1 MMNLNPLDV
10 LKKRSVSWIPPHF
23 AKIKVKYQIYDTELE
38 DWIKYKL
45 KGRYFLIQGSDS
57 HTASLGFEDDK
68 ELTYFMLACP
78 HFRRI

>member
-1 MMNLNPLDV
+1 MTALNPLDITRS
-10 LKKRSVSWIPPHF
+10 RSVSWIPPHF
-23 AKIKVKYQIYDTELE
+23 AKINLRYQIYDSQLE

-45 KGRYFLIQGSDS
+45 KGRYFVLNQYDNHSTIV
-57 HTASLGFEDDK
+57 GFEDEK